1 MFVHT
6 AFSIEWSPRIV
17 ALTMSVPA
25 ALLVLL
31 ALVAV
36 ATAAGVVWRA
46 RAGRV
51 RHARADRVTAHE
63 VGAAVLGARATLVQ
77 FSTAFCAQCPS
88 TARVLHGVAGEH
100 DGVEHLDVDLTE
112 RPELAR
118 RFGVLQTPTTLL
130 LDARGTVRGRIA
142 GAARPGDVRTALDRI
157 LTE

>member
-6 AFSIEWSPRIV
+6 AFSRRRGARIV
-17 ALTMSVPA
+17 TLTMSAPS

-31 ALVAV
+31 GLVAV
-36 ATAAGVVWRA
+36 ATAAGLLWRA
-46 RAGRV
+46 RTGRV
-51 RHARADRVTAHE
+51 RSTRADRVTAAE
-63 VGAAVLGARATLVQ
+63 VGAAGLGSRATLVQ

-100 DGVEHLDVDLTE
+100 DGVEHLDVDLTV